1 MNFEILNVNEK
12 AVFDTSISYAEK
24 RTHQPY
30 ASTSFNLNDEIRLP
44 IEHQDVYTL
53 PWLSS
58 LYIEGKVIAT
68 NDKHETIISPNVKFA
83 NNGIMLMFD
92 EVRYEIAGNV
102 VDRVR
107 NPGLASIMKGYAT
120 YNTNESIALQNAG
133 WFPKSPSTIID
144 QDSGYFNVVIPLRLI
159 LGLCEDFRK
168 IILNVRQELVLVR
181 SNTDLNALVVNDETV
196 HNVKINISKIFW
208 KMPHITVSDAER
220 LRLIDTLSKNRELD
234 VPFRSRELHEY
245 PLLPQTQRHTW
256 SIKTSI
262 EKPQYIFFGL
272 QTDRKN
278 QLSKDYSQF
287 DHCNL
292 RNVKVYLNDEMYP
305 YDNLNLNFNNNS
317 FAALYE
323 MFIEFQASF
332 LDKVGEPIF
341 TPEEFKTIAPIVVV
355 DCTKQSEM
363 LKRSPVSIRLEFETR
378 TNIPGKTTAH
388 CLILH
393 DRVAKYI
400 PAQGVI
406 RVV

>member
-1 MNFEILNVNEK
+1 
-12 AVFDTSISYAEK
+12 
-24 RTHQPY
+24 
-30 ASTSFNLNDEIRLP
+30 
-44 IEHQDVYTL
+44 
-53 PWLSS
+53 
-58 LYIEGKVIAT
+58 
-68 NDKHETIISPNVKFA
+68 
-83 NNGIMLMFD
+83 
-92 EVRYEIAGNV
+92 
-102 VDRVR
+102 
-107 NPGLASIMKGYAT
+107 
-120 YNTNESIALQNAG
+120 
-133 WFPKSPSTIID
+133 
-144 QDSGYFNVVIPLRLI
+144 
-159 LGLCEDFRK
+159 
-168 IILNVRQELVLVR
+168 
-181 SNTDLNALVVNDETV
+181 
-196 HNVKINISKIFW
+196 
-208 KMPHITVSDAER
+208 MPHITVSDAER

>member
-168 IILNVRQELVLVR
+168 IILNVRQEL
-181 SNTDLNALVVNDETV
+181 
-196 HNVKINISKIFW
+196 
-208 KMPHITVSDAER
+208 
-220 LRLIDTLSKNRELD
+220 
-234 VPFRSRELHEY
+234 
-245 PLLPQTQRHTW
+245 
-256 SIKTSI
+256 

-332 LDKVGEPIF
+332 LDKVREPIF